1 MSPPV
6 QSQVVATPCA
16 AVQHGAVAAR
26 ILRPP
31 DVGVEWP
38 TWMLVIVIYGA
49 WLVLVLTYSSLPGW
63 LSHPALVLVV
73 AWHMSLQHELL
84 HGHPTRSKA
93 FNRLL
98 GNFPMSAWYPYD
110 IYRDSHLVHH
120 RDEHL
125 TTPGIDPECNYL
137 QAHEFERLW
146 KLQRAFRWF
155 LRTALGR
162 LLLGPVH
169 TIPLVWASIV
179 SGPLRRDFTYART
192 WVIHLALLIAMLW
205 WVHRVSGISPLLYL
219 FGIAY
224 PALSVAM
231 LRSFFEHRPA
241 ALPAHRV
248 VINDAALPW
257 RLLYLNNN
265 YHAVHHDHPGVAW
278 YRIPALYRSDR
289 DGFLL
294 RNNRFHVPG
303 YCHLLWKYGL
313 KPVDSPMHPGYEI

>member
-1 MSPPV
+1 MSRSLKSKTPSP
-6 QSQVVATPCA
+6 QVVAA
-16 AVQHGAVAAR
+16 GGGLAAR
-26 ILRPP
+26 TVRGRDTRI
-31 DVGVEWP
+31 EWP
-38 TWMLVIVIYGA
+38 TWVLITVIYGA
-49 WLVLVLTYSSLPGW
+49 WLALVLSYRSLPAW
-63 LSHPALVLVV
+63 VSHPALVLVV

-93 FNRLL
+93 LNRLL
-98 GNFPMSAWYPYD
+98 GIFPMSAWYPYD

-162 LLLGPVH
+162 LLLGPAH
-169 TIPLVWASIV
+169 TIPLVWANIV
-179 SGPLRRDFTYART
+179 SGPLKRDFTYART
-192 WVIHLALLIAMLW
+192 WVVHLALLIAMLW
-205 WVHRVSGISPLLYL
+205 WVNQVSGMSPLHYL
-219 FGIAY
+219 FGVAY
-224 PALSVAM
+224 PALSLAM

-241 ALPAHRV
+241 ALPAHRIV
-248 VINDAALPW
+248 VNDAALPW

-278 YRIPALYRSDR
+278 YRIPALYLADR

-294 RNNRFHVPG
+294 RNNGFYIPG
-303 YCHLLWKYGL
+303 YCHLLWKYAL
-313 KPVDSPMHPGYEI
+313 KPVDSPMHPGYEL

>member
-1 MSPPV
+1 MNPPE
-6 QSQVVATPCA
+6 QSQIVATPCA

-49 WLVLVLTYSSLPGW
+49 WLVLVLAYSSLPGW

-98 GNFPMSAWYPYD
+98 GIFPMSAWYPYD
-110 IYRDSHLVHH
+110 IYLDSHLVHH

-162 LLLGPVH
+162 LLLGPIH

-278 YRIPALYRSDR
+278 YRIPALYRNDR